1 MKTNKIILWM
11 LVGSFLPISLLA
23 QTPIDKQRE
32 SRETQIQLRK
42 LSKEGS
48 IEDGKKLK
56 NLALQAKGAYDP
68 TQATEAY
75 LDYLKRQKDGLAELK
90 SFLSNELPPA
100 IQIRVVDLIIQK
112 EVNPGAYLV
121 GKFAKANP
129 ELSGYMLKKILSNPQ
144 PALLPILGKAVKT
157 WDEAHQKMFVVAVG
171 HLKAKWALPIASLTS
186 ESLRTEQVLSM
197 IKVLGLQSLPKAW
210 DQSALKSVDAIA
222 LGEAF
227 ATLPANAFFMKYVKD
242 YANLVPSQQAILMIY
257 GSYRHWDGIRPQVWK
272 AVQSNGSTRAAGF
285 QSLIHW
291 STAQDFVL
299 IADKLGNASLEN
311 EVVALQACVTVVLK
325 ANPDLSIQLSK
336 LVLKANKKENFVPF
350 VQDVEH
356 LNWLYAAAKLKNE
369 NALRAFVRIN
379 GKAGSN
385 VTQQVLRYRNALA
398 LTENKE
404 IRDQIYKGLG
414 KCNTLNAMRTLH
426 LGLKEPNS
434 KSTAADGLA
443 TIFLASPEFQGQMT
457 REWMQ
462 DGMSALSE
470 VDQKAAVQKVM
481 AKGGMPTGFYTM
493 FTGQD
498 LRGWK
503 GLVDNPIKRRNISAD
518 TLAKKQ
524 VKADAVMRTGW
535 YAKDEELHFTGHGEN
550 LCSVK
555 DYQDFEMYV
564 DWKIEKDGDAGI
576 YLRGSPQVQIWDLA
590 RTNVGAQV
598 GSGGL
603 YNNTKN
609 PKNPLKVADNPID
622 EWNTFRII
630 MKGERVTVY
639 LNGELVVDQ
648 SILENYWDRKIP
660 IFVKDAIEL
669 QAHGNHITY
678 RNIYVKELTPEP
690 LYQVSEQEKSE
701 GFETL
706 FDGSSLFNW
715 TGNTV
720 DYVPENGELAIY
732 PKRGGKGNLYTQK
745 EYGDFHMKFEFQ
757 LTPGANNGL
766 GIRAPL
772 AGDAAYV
779 AMELQILDN
788 TAPIYAKLQAYQY
801 HGSVYGIIPAKQG
814 FLKPVGEWNQQEVIA
829 VGNKIKVILN
839 GEVILDGDIAEA
851 TKSGTAD
858 HKEHPGLFNK
868 TGHIGFLGHGD
879 SLRFRNLRIKEIVE
893 PIAPAKK
900 KKKS

>member
-11 LVGSFLPISLLA
+11 LVGSFLPIQLLA

-56 NLALQAKGAYDP
+56 SLALQAKGAYDP

-90 SFLSNELPPA
+90 SFLSNDLPPA

-144 PALLPILGKAVKT
+144 PTLLPILGKAVKT

-197 IKVLGLQSLPKAW
+197 IKVLGIQSLPKAW

-311 EVVALQACVTVVLK
+311 EVAALQACVTVVLK

-503 GLVDNPIKRRNISAD
+503 GLVDNPIKRRNMSAD

-660 IFVKDAIEL
+660 IFIKDAIEL

-900 KKKS
+900 RKKS